1 MGGDDT
7 AEQTAAEII
16 AYREGLLYGMQSVSE
31 LMDVPSMTTNTFKN
45 IVGSITTRSDVYTI
59 RSVATIDRNMN
70 SGATLETEAVVDR
83 SSSPCKILYWYQ
95 GASN

>member
-1 MGGDDT
+1 
-7 AEQTAAEII
+7 
-16 AYREGLLYGMQSVSE
+16 
-31 LMDVPSMTTNTFKN
+31 MTTDMFKN
-45 IVGSITTRSDVYTI
+45 IAGSITTRSDVYTI

-70 SGATLETEAVVDR
+70 RGATLETEAVVDR